1 MRPFFYTFHPPPSPF
16 KVKVG
21 SVGLLYEKVKQCPV
35 LFYKKMKG
43 YREIDVVNDAW
54 NAEAKDLEFIENG
67 ASNLILFF
75 KLYLE

>member
-1 MRPFFYTFHPPPSPF
+1 
-16 KVKVG
+16 
-21 SVGLLYEKVKQCPV
+21 
-35 LFYKKMKG
+35 MKG